1 MKIRLLLVALAF
13 GVTASLGRAQEGPKP
28 GPEHDKLKAMVG
40 DWDATVRFTG
50 GESKGKAT
58 WKLDFG
64 GFYLVQD
71 FEGEFG
77 GMKFK
82 GRGQTGFCPIKKTY
96 VSTWIDSMSPSP
108 MIMTGR
114 FDKEGKTFTEEGEG
128 PNMEGKITKF
138 KSVTKM
144 ADDDTINFVMYEVKD
159 GKDNEMISI
168 TYKRKK

>member
-1 MKIRLLLVALAF
+1 MKVHLLLVALAF
-13 GVTASLGRAQEGPKP
+13 GVTASLTRAQEPPKP
-28 GPEHDKLKAMVG
+28 GPEHEKLKAMVG
-40 DWDATVRFTG
+40 DWDASVKFAG
-50 GESKGKAT
+50 GESKGKAS

-64 GFYLVQD
+64 GFYLVED

-82 GRGQTGFCPIKKTY
+82 GRGQTGYCPIKKTY

-108 MIMTGR
+108 MIMTGQ

-128 PNMEGKITKF
+128 PNMEGKMTKF
-138 KSVTKM
+138 KSVSKM

-159 GKDNEMISI
+159 GKDNEVMSI